1 MLNGGDGIENGKKT
15 TTIGLIS
22 KTKQQQICTCSS
34 LGFLCCCCCTTTT
47 RNFLVTRFVEDMSYF
62 LTKKKVMLL
71 VFLFAFFLT
80 AAHLNLTG
88 C

>member
-22 KTKQQQICTCSS
+22 KTKQQN
-34 LGFLCCCCCTTTT
+34 TTTT

-62 LTKKKVMLL
+62 LTKKKIMLL

-88 C
+88 R

>member
-22 KTKQQQICTCSS
+22 KTNQQHICTCSS

-62 LTKKKVMLL
+62 LTKKKIMLL

-88 C
+88 R